1 MSDVRQ
7 RNVEFEAQGDDN
19 KLEGYFAVYNVET
32 DLGWFK
38 EKLAPDCFEY
48 RNDDVKVLLNHETNP
63 LNCLGSLKSKTAK
76 IISDETGLFAS
87 VELPDTTAGR
97 DIKTIIKRGDI
108 NKASIMFEVLDS
120 TWEKIGGIDTETVT
134 RAILWEISVVT
145 FPAYETAEV
154 SVRARERQNENI
166 EKKKRAKIMETL
178 KLKGLIKNECN

>member
-1 MSDVRQ
+1 
-7 RNVEFEAQGDDN
+7 
-19 KLEGYFAVYNVET
+19 
-32 DLGWFK
+32 
-38 EKLAPDCFEY
+38 
-48 RNDDVKVLLNHETNP
+48 
-63 LNCLGSLKSKTAK
+63 LKSKTAK

-97 DIKTIIKRGDI
+97 DIKTIMKRGDI

-120 TWEKIGGIDTETVT
+120 TWEKIEGIDTETVT